1 MMLTFDEILERLAN
15 ASPEQ
20 RKAAENDLADAKEN
34 IDDYAYVLD
43 GFGKTV
49 FEIIYPP
56 EQKPEPIPPPV
67 MVYEQAP
74 FYCRQCEKAEAF
86 NLKGDNWVCSKC
98 GYVRYAFP
106 SIERLKN
113 D

>member
-1 MMLTFDEILERLAN
+1 MLTFDEILERLAN

-49 FEIIYPP
+49 FEIIYPH
-56 EQKPEPIPPPV
+56 EQEPEPMPPPV
-67 MVYEQAP
+67 MVYEQKT
-74 FYCRQCEKAEAF
+74 FYCRRCESAEIF
-86 NLKGDNWVCSKC
+86 YKKIDGWSCSKC
-98 GYVRYAFP
+98 GYVRWVFP
-106 SIERLKN
+106 SIERVTE
-113 D
+113 